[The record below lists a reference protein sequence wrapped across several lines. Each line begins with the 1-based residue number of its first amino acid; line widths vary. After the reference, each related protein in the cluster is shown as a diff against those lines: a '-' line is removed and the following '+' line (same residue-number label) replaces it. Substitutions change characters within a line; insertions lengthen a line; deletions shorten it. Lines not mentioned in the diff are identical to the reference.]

1 MSPARKARACHAG
14 ALAAV
19 ITAIYP
25 ATQHLVLGIP
35 GLITAAILLGVS
47 ASYEREARED
57 TAHAARVC
65 GVPHHLYP
73 ETLCTEPA
81 GHYVRDRDSHAGPLI
96 ISGRERGG
104 AAWDEPR
111 TAA

>member
-1 MSPARKARACHAG
+1 MTAARKARACHAG
-14 ALAAV
+14 ALASV

-25 ATQHLVLGIP
+25 ATQHPAFGIP
-35 GLITAAILLGVS
+35 GLVSAAILLLVS

-57 TAHAARVC
+57 AARAARVC
-65 GVPHHLYP
+65 GAPHHLYP

-111 TAA
+111 AAA